1 MEIRMDIN
9 SDMGEGFGAWEMG
22 NDALLLDFITS
33 TNIACG
39 WHAGDPAR
47 MQKLVELAI
56 QKKVHIG
63 AHPGLPDLAG
73 FGRREMA
80 ITEQD
85 AYRYTLYQ
93 AGALQAFVRAAGGK
107 LHHVKPHGA
116 LYNQAARDIKLARGI
131 AHAVKDL
138 GNEVILYGLAGS
150 CLITAAKE
158 INVPVWQEVFADRRY
173 TPEGFLVPR
182 TQAGAVIED
191 DEQALH
197 QVLSMANNS
206 IVKAIDGKEISI
218 QADTLCI
225 HGDNPHAVEF
235 AKKIKA
241 ALH

>member
-1 MEIRMDIN
+1 MDIN

-22 NDALLLDFITS
+22 NDALLLDYITS

-47 MQKLVELAI
+47 MKKLVELAT

-80 ITEQD
+80 ISEQD
-85 AYRYTLYQ
+85 AYNYTLYQ
-93 AGALQAFVRAAGGK
+93 TGALQAFVHAAGNT

-131 AHAVKDL
+131 ARAVKDL
-138 GNEVILYGLAGS
+138 GGNIILYGLAGS
-150 CLITAAKE
+150 CLVDAAKE
-158 INVPVWQEVFADRRY
+158 LNVPAWQEVFADRKY
-173 TPEGFLVPR
+173 TKEGFLVPR
-182 TQAGAVIED
+182 TQAGAVIEN
-191 DEQALH
+191 ESEALK
-197 QVLSMANNS
+197 QVMGMSKDS
-206 IVKAIDGKEISI
+206 KVVTIDGGEIKI

-225 HGDNPHAVEF
+225 HGDNPHAIEF

-241 ALH
+241 ALA